1 MKQVKFR
8 SVLLLLL
15 IVLLG
20 LGLALFCL
28 RYTFRGE
35 AWASFSA
42 NGHAYTDGVVR
53 TGQVLDRNGTVLYD
67 GPSGVYHEDSA
78 LRQATLHAV
87 GDQLGNISTSALEA
101 FQSRLIGFDPLT
113 GTLSGGHKVY
123 LTIDADLSRTAWEA
137 LDGRKGVAAVYNYQT
152 GDILCMVS
160 NPSFDPA
167 DPPEISDDD
176 SDYEGVYLNRL
187 LSGLYTP
194 APCSRW
200 SPPLR
205 RWSSCPAWRNA
216 PSPATAALPS
226 GIRSSPA
233 PTPTGR
239 WISPTHLPAP
249 ATGCMPS

>member
-78 LRQATLHAV
+78 LRQATH
-87 GDQLGNISTSALEA
+87 GHIHGPDTPP
-101 FQSRLIGFDPLT
+101 PL
-113 GTLSGGHKVY
+113 
-123 LTIDADLSRTAWEA
+123 R
-137 LDGRKGVAAVYNYQT
+137 Q
-152 GDILCMVS
+152 GDILLCGHFHVPVRRDCGRYTYLNPGSVALPKENSPHSCMVLEDGQ
-160 NPSFDPA
+160 FTWLD
-167 DPPEISDDD
+167 
-176 SDYEGVYLNRL
+176 VV
-187 LSGLYTP
+187 
-194 APCSRW
+194 
-200 SPPLR
+200 
-205 RWSSCPAWRNA
+205 
-216 PSPATAALPS
+216 
-226 GIRSSPA
+226 
-233 PTPTGR
+233 TGQPFQPR
-239 WISPTHLPAP
+239 
-249 ATGCMPS
+249 G

>member
-113 GTLSGGHKVY
+113 GTLSGGRGRRVQ
-123 LTIDADLSRTAWEA
+123 LSDRRYPLHGLQPLLRPRRPA
-137 LDGRKGVAAVYNYQT
+137 
-152 GDILCMVS
+152 GDQRRRQ
-160 NPSFDPA
+160 
-167 DPPEISDDD
+167 
-176 SDYEGVYLNRL
+176 RL
-187 LSGLYTP
+187 
-194 APCSRW
+194 
-200 SPPLR
+200 
-205 RWSSCPAWRNA
+205 
-216 PSPATAALPS
+216 
-226 GIRSSPA
+226 
-233 PTPTGR
+233 
-239 WISPTHLPAP
+239 
-249 ATGCMPS
+249 

>member
-35 AWASFSA
+35 AWAAFSA

-113 GTLSGGHKVY
+113 GTLSGGH
-123 LTIDADLSRTAWEA
+123 
-137 LDGRKGVAAVYNYQT
+137 
-152 GDILCMVS
+152 
-160 NPSFDPA
+160 
-167 DPPEISDDD
+167 
-176 SDYEGVYLNRL
+176 
-187 LSGLYTP
+187 
-194 APCSRW
+194 
-200 SPPLR
+200 
-205 RWSSCPAWRNA
+205 
-216 PSPATAALPS
+216 
-226 GIRSSPA
+226 
-233 PTPTGR
+233 
-239 WISPTHLPAP
+239 
-249 ATGCMPS
+249 

>member
-78 LRQATLHAV
+78 LRQADSSCTAR
-87 GDQLGNISTSALEA
+87 LGVFSEGMRLMHWRWRHWWLSCARCSSSSAL
-101 FQSRLIGFDPLT
+101 
-113 GTLSGGHKVY
+113 
-123 LTIDADLSRTAWEA
+123 
-137 LDGRKGVAAVYNYQT
+137 AA
-152 GDILCMVS
+152 
-160 NPSFDPA
+160 
-167 DPPEISDDD
+167 
-176 SDYEGVYLNRL
+176 
-187 LSGLYTP
+187 
-194 APCSRW
+194 
-200 SPPLR
+200 
-205 RWSSCPAWRNA
+205 
-216 PSPATAALPS
+216 
-226 GIRSSPA
+226 RSA
-233 PTPTGR
+233 G
-239 WISPTHLPAP
+239 
-249 ATGCMPS
+249 

>member
-78 LRQATLHAV
+78 LRQANLTLW
-87 GDQLGNISTSALEA
+87 GISWGTSPPRRWRRSSPGSSAL
-101 FQSRLIGFDPLT
+101 T
-113 GTLSGGHKVY
+113 
-123 LTIDADLSRTAWEA
+123 
-137 LDGRKGVAAVYNYQT
+137 
-152 GDILCMVS
+152 
-160 NPSFDPA
+160 PSP
-167 DPPEISDDD
+167 
-176 SDYEGVYLNRL
+176 
-187 LSGLYTP
+187 
-194 APCSRW
+194 
-200 SPPLR
+200 
-205 RWSSCPAWRNA
+205 A
-216 PSPATAALPS
+216 PSPAVT
-226 GIRSSPA
+226 RY
-233 PTPTGR
+233 
-239 WISPTHLPAP
+239 ISP
-249 ATGCMPS
+249 

>member
-35 AWASFSA
+35 AWAAFSA

-87 GDQLGNISTSALEA
+87 GDQLGNISTSA
-101 FQSRLIGFDPLT
+101 
-113 GTLSGGHKVY
+113 
-123 LTIDADLSRTAWEA
+123 
-137 LDGRKGVAAVYNYQT
+137 
-152 GDILCMVS
+152 
-160 NPSFDPA
+160 
-167 DPPEISDDD
+167 
-176 SDYEGVYLNRL
+176 
-187 LSGLYTP
+187 
-194 APCSRW
+194 
-200 SPPLR
+200 
-205 RWSSCPAWRNA
+205 
-216 PSPATAALPS
+216 
-226 GIRSSPA
+226 RS
-233 PTPTGR
+233 
-239 WISPTHLPAP
+239 
-249 ATGCMPS
+249 

>member
-1 MKQVKFR
+1 M
-8 SVLLLLL
+8 
-15 IVLLG
+15 
-20 LGLALFCL
+20 
-28 RYTFRGE
+28 
-35 AWASFSA
+35 
-42 NGHAYTDGVVR
+42 
-53 TGQVLDRNGTVLYD
+53 
-67 GPSGVYHEDSA
+67 
-78 LRQATLHAV
+78 
-87 GDQLGNISTSALEA
+87 
-101 FQSRLIGFDPLT
+101 
-113 GTLSGGHKVY
+113 Y

-194 APCSRW
+194 GSVFKVVT
-200 SPPLR
+200 
-205 RWSSCPAWRNA
+205 
-216 PSPATAALPS
+216 TAAALEQLPGVEERTFTCDGS
-226 GIRSSPA
+226 VT

-249 ATGCMPS
+249 ATGCMPSWRWSWGPTFCRTTPGRRGCWRASPSAVSPRSPGCSPPGAAAIWAGPAWDSMRTW

>member
-123 LTIDADLSRTAWEA
+123 LTIDAERRGRRWTAARAWPPCTTI
-137 LDGRKGVAAVYNYQT
+137 R
-152 GDILCMVS
+152 
-160 NPSFDPA
+160 PA
-167 DPPEISDDD
+167 IS
-176 SDYEGVYLNRL
+176 S
-187 LSGLYTP
+187 
-194 APCSRW
+194 AW
-200 SPPLR
+200 SPTPPSTPPTR
-205 RWSSCPAWRNA
+205 RRS
-216 PSPATAALPS
+216 AT
-226 GIRSSPA
+226 
-233 PTPTGR
+233 TT
-239 WISPTHLPAP
+239 
-249 ATGCMPS
+249 ATMRVCI

>member
-87 GDQLGNISTSALEA
+87 GD
-101 FQSRLIGFDPLT
+101 
-113 GTLSGGHKVY
+113 
-123 LTIDADLSRTAWEA
+123 
-137 LDGRKGVAAVYNYQT
+137 
-152 GDILCMVS
+152 
-160 NPSFDPA
+160 
-167 DPPEISDDD
+167 
-176 SDYEGVYLNRL
+176 
-187 LSGLYTP
+187 
-194 APCSRW
+194 
-200 SPPLR
+200 
-205 RWSSCPAWRNA
+205 
-216 PSPATAALPS
+216 
-226 GIRSSPA
+226 
-233 PTPTGR
+233 
-239 WISPTHLPAP
+239 
-249 ATGCMPS
+249 

>member
-194 APCSRW
+194 GSVFKVVT
-200 SPPLR
+200 
-205 RWSSCPAWRNA
+205 
-216 PSPATAALPS
+216 TAAAPPS
-226 GIRSSPA
+226 LERRASIASGLLSSM
-233 PTPTGR
+233 PTF
-239 WISPTHLPAP
+239 AQ
-249 ATGCMPS
+249 ATPLAFIASAMPSTICSAFSTMMR

>member
-78 LRQATLHAV
+78 LRHWRPSSP
-87 GDQLGNISTSALEA
+87 GSSAL
-101 FQSRLIGFDPLT
+101 T
-113 GTLSGGHKVY
+113 
-123 LTIDADLSRTAWEA
+123 
-137 LDGRKGVAAVYNYQT
+137 
-152 GDILCMVS
+152 
-160 NPSFDPA
+160 PSP
-167 DPPEISDDD
+167 
-176 SDYEGVYLNRL
+176 
-187 LSGLYTP
+187 
-194 APCSRW
+194 
-200 SPPLR
+200 
-205 RWSSCPAWRNA
+205 A
-216 PSPATAALPS
+216 PSPAVT
-226 GIRSSPA
+226 RC
-233 PTPTGR
+233 
-239 WISPTHLPAP
+239 ISP
-249 ATGCMPS
+249 